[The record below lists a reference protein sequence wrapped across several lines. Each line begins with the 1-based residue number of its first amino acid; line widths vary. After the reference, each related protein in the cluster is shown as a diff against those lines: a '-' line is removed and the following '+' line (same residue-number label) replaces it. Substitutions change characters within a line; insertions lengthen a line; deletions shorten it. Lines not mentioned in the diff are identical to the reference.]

1 MYNLHEFCQI
11 SHHFKLLKNLIY
23 NSDVFIYILLTKW
36 FEETGWFNQFCK
48 KLASGSFYVYYTSTI
63 CVSSTIFHENQTG
76 SVAFFLAC
84 SQVQSIMLL
93 FLLMIMHNGTW
104 KTTQGPSSIM
114 WLPYMP
120 LKSIPPSIRTSG
132 TLYHVMCAVFSAQWS
147 CVMGWEQSGSWVTT
161 GFNLYNSWERNGPVY
176 I

>member
-1 MYNLHEFCQI
+1 VVL
-11 SHHFKLLKNLIY
+11 S
-23 NSDVFIYILLTKW
+23 T
-36 FEETGWFNQFCK
+36 
-48 KLASGSFYVYYTSTI
+48 VYYTSTI

-147 CVMGWEQSGSWVTT
+147 CVMGWEQSGSRVTT

-176 I
+176 KKKISVGSSKWTELRNAYLGDPMPIECTNSCFVHAISFFFFFWILS